1 RRDDRADRRVSRF
14 RATAKGRRML
24 ERGRKGRLRM
34 LERALRDLSTDER
47 RRLRAGTRV
56 LERLL
61 AGLR

>member
-1 RRDDRADRRVSRF
+1 
-14 RATAKGRRML
+14 ML